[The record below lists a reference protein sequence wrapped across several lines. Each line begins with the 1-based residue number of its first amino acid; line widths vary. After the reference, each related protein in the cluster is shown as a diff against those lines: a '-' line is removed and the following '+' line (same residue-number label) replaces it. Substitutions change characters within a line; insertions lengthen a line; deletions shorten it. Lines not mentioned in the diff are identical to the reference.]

1 MEKTM
6 EKIVA
11 LAKSRGFV
19 YPGSE
24 IYGGLANTW
33 DYGNLGVELKNN
45 VKKAWWKKFIQENP
59 YNVGVDCAILMNPQ
73 TWVASGHLGGFS
85 DPLMDCKECHER
97 FRADK
102 IIEDYMADN
111 GIEAEGSVDG
121 WTHEQMADYIEEH
134 KIACPTCGKHN
145 FTEIREFNLMF
156 KTFQGV
162 TEDAKNTVYLRP
174 ETAQGIFVNF
184 KNVQRTSRKK
194 IPFGIGQ
201 VGKSFRNEIT
211 PGNFT
216 FRTREF
222 EQMELEFFC
231 EPGTDL
237 EWFQY
242 WRAFCRDWLL
252 SLGIKEDEMRL
263 RDHSPEELC
272 FYSKGTTDI
281 EFLFPFGWG
290 ELWGIADRTDYDL
303 TQHQELSKQ
312 DLTYFDDDKHE
323 RYVPYVIE
331 PSLGADRVTLA
342 FLCAAYDEEN
352 IGTERKDLSEVRL
365 DHEHEMEPESS
376 EAEDGKKQTETGKK
390 GAFRGTAYH
399 RALECLDLLAVTDQR
414 KLEGDLLDLFQRGF
428 LTEEAYES
436 IFPWDIWKFLESPLG
451 KRMKQAEKEGKLYRE
466 RQFMVGIPASEM
478 GKGLQSEELVLIQ
491 GVIDAYIE
499 EADGFILIDYKTD
512 YVPKEDTQKGEELL
526 KERYQVQLDYYG
538 RALTQLTGKKVKE
551 KWIYSFGLR
560 KAIQLG

>member
-1 MEKTM
+1 MEYSM
-6 EKIVA
+6 EKIIA

-45 VKKAWWKKFIQENP
+45 VKAAWWQKFIKESP

-73 TWVASGHLGGFS
+73 TWIASGHLGSFS

-102 IIEDYMADN
+102 IIEDYMHEN
-111 GIEAEGSVDG
+111 GIVTEGSVDA
-121 WTHEQMADYIEEH
+121 WSNEEMKKYIEEH
-134 KIACPTCGKHN
+134 NIECPTCGKHN
-145 FTEIREFNLMF
+145 FTDIRQFNLMF

-162 TEDAKNTVYLRP
+162 TEDAKNVVYLRP

-194 IPFGIGQ
+194 VPFGIGQ

-231 EPGTDL
+231 KPGTDL
-237 EWFQY
+237 EWFDY
-242 WRAFCRDWLL
+242 WRSYCINWLT
-252 SLGIKEDEMRL
+252 SLGIREDQMRL
-263 RDHSPEELC
+263 RDHDKEELS
-272 FYSKGTTDI
+272 FYSNATTDI

-303 TQHQELSKQ
+303 NRHQEVSGQ
-312 DLTYFDDDKHE
+312 DLTYFDDETSE
-323 RYVPYVIE
+323 RYIPYVIE

-342 FLCAAYDEEN
+342 FLCAAYDEE
-352 IGTERKDLSEVRL
+352 I
-365 DHEHEMEPESS
+365 
-376 EAEDGKKQTETGKK
+376 
-390 GAFRGTAYH
+390 
-399 RALECLDLLAVTDQR
+399 
-414 KLEGDLLDLFQRGF
+414 LEGG
-428 LTEEAYES
+428 ES
-436 IFPWDIWKFLESPLG
+436 RTVLRFHPALAPVKIGILPLS
-451 KRMKQAEKEGKLYRE
+451 KKLNEGALK
-466 RQFMVGIPASEM
+466 I
-478 GKGLQSEELVLIQ
+478 SEELSKYYNVEFDDRGNIGKRYRRQDEIGTPFCITYDFDSESDHAVTVRDRDSMEQVRIPIAELKN
-491 GVIDAYIE
+491 Y
-499 EADGFILIDYKTD
+499 F
-512 YVPKEDTQKGEELL
+512 EDKF
-526 KERYQVQLDYYG
+526 R
-538 RALTQLTGKKVKE
+538 
-551 KWIYSFGLR
+551 F
-560 KAIQLG
+560 